1 MCIKGVVFM
10 TFWQGLAISV
20 LAQTTDVGGVDAD
33 EWAKSAQNFLI
44 CLEMLLFSI
53 AHFYCFP
60 TEEWQEGY
68 RVKHSQGK
76 FGDSIA
82 LGDFFA
88 DVKLILKANS
98 TRNPANYK
106 KKSKKSLAKQPLPPT
121 ILEGG
126 STGSGEEEEEAEDET
141 SVATASTSA
150 TPIYN
155 SSSSSDRIISVEED
169 YTSDEKLV
177 ARALEESL
185 GLAADDPDIAEAK
198 QRLLASKVLS
208 PKFFD
213 YSESSGCEEE
223 ELLVKDDPV
232 IMEARHHLNT
242 SEKSLLSSEGTREES
257 HALVGGS
264 GKEFDKHAKM
274 PIEETK
280 TDNQDK
286 NELDEN
292 DDDVGDEEEAIV
304 NEQTS
309 LLFHSPEQGS
319 TFAEV
324 LRPSI
329 FTTVASVAEMERQ
342 AEVRSAKRKK
352 KR

>member
-1 MCIKGVVFM
+1 M

-98 TRNPANYK
+98 ARNPANYK
-106 KKSKKSLAKQPLPPT
+106 KKSKRSLSQQQHPPT
-121 ILEGG
+121 IFEGG
-126 STGSGEEEEEAEDET
+126 SSGSVEEDET
-141 SVATASTSA
+141 SMATTSTTA
-150 TPIYN
+150 TPIH
-155 SSSSSDRIISVEED
+155 SSSKIILVEEES
-169 YTSDEKLV
+169 SDEKWV

-213 YSESSGCEEE
+213 YSESSSRCEDE

-232 IMEARHHLNT
+232 IREARHHLY
-242 SEKSLLSSEGTREES
+242 SSDNLEETPS
-257 HALVGGS
+257 HGDLVGDSEHGS
-264 GKEFDKHAKM
+264 SDQYGETA
-274 PIEETK
+274 IEETE
-280 TDNQDK
+280 TDNQEINK
-286 NELDEN
+286 TEV
-292 DDDVGDEEEAIV
+292 DDGDNEEEPIV

-342 AEVRSAKRKK
+342 AEERSAKQKK